1 MVCLVSGIP
10 FDESRMTKH
19 WTVVRKIGKN
29 GHKFFI
35 NLGQK
40 KTHFTPVSEGL
51 TLVQSFK
58 IRVRTSEFWDCFLIS
73 F

>member
-40 KTHFTPVSEGL
+40 KSHYTPVSRRSYFG
-51 TLVQSFK
+51 TKFQNS
-58 IRVRTSEFWDCFLIS
+58 SENI
-73 F
+73 

>member
-40 KTHFTPVSEGL
+40 RPISLPFQEDL

-58 IRVRTSEFWDCFLIS
+58 IRMRTSEFWYCFLIS